1 MGLVAELYCGFHGH
15 DEEAVRDA
23 LPGVV
28 VDLVRHGILVPT
40 DLGGDAG
47 ATTSGHAAGGTGT
60 GTTTTTGPGV
70 GTSGTAATGRGTL

>member
-15 DEEAVRDA
+15 DEETVRDA

-47 ATTSGHAAGGTGT
+47 APTSGHAAGGTGT